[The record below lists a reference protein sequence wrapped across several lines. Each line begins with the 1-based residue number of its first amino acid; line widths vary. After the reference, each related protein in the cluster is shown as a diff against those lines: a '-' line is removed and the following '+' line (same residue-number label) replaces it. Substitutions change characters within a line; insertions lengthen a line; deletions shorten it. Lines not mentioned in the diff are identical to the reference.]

1 MIFRE
6 APMELRVLT
15 NANLEK
21 LTKLFSSVFTAE
33 PWHDDWSDAEQL
45 RQYILDLTGNRNSL
59 TLCYYDGNEMIGLAM
74 GHIRHWYEGT
84 EYMIDELCVRTD
96 RQGQGVG
103 TAFLRDMED
112 YLRRLGIRHIF
123 LLTERTVPAYHF
135 YQKNGF
141 YELRD
146 NAALAKG
153 LS

>member
-1 MIFRE
+1 
-6 APMELRVLT
+6 MELRVLT
-15 NANLEK
+15 NANLEE

-33 PWHDDWSDAEQL
+33 PWRDDWSDAEQL

-59 TLCYYDGNEMIGLAM
+59 TLCYFDGNEMIGLAM

-96 RQGQGVG
+96 RQGQGIG

-146 NAALAKG
+146 NAALARE

>member
-1 MIFRE
+1 MISRE

-15 NANLEK
+15 DANLEE
-21 LTKLFSSVFTAE
+21 LTALFASVFTAA

-45 RQYILDLTGNRNSL
+45 RQYILDLTDNRNSL
-59 TLCYYDGNEMIGLAM
+59 TLGYYDGNEMIGLSM

-84 EYMIDELCVRTD
+84 EYMIDELCVRAD
-96 RQGQGVG
+96 RQGRGVG

-112 YLRRLGIRHIF
+112 YLRRLGIRRIF
-123 LLTERTVPAYHF
+123 LLTERTVPAYCF

-146 NAALAKG
+146 NAALVKG
-153 LS
+153 L